1 MFQVKPG
8 EIKLEMDQ
16 ARSKVVPF
24 PTGNRRHLRLKFRRY
39 PMSNM
44 SYCRFQNTY
53 GEAPSVWT
61 HWKQQKELSGDEYNA
76 ARNMFLEF
84 LRFCVDMEIIE
95 DFDKERFG
103 EYLGELRTGRD

>member
-1 MFQVKPG
+1 
-8 EIKLEMDQ
+8 
-16 ARSKVVPF
+16 
-24 PTGNRRHLRLKFRRY
+24 
-39 PMSNM
+39 MSNM

-53 GEAPSVWT
+53 GDAAECLDALE
-61 HWKQQKELSGDEYNA
+61 QQKEISGDEYNA

>member
-1 MFQVKPG
+1 M
-8 EIKLEMDQ
+8 EM
-16 ARSKVVPF
+16 R
-24 PTGNRRHLRLKFRRY
+24 
-39 PMSNM
+39 
-44 SYCRFQNTY
+44 
-53 GEAPSVWT
+53 PSVWT
-61 HWKQQKELSGDEYNA
+61 HWSSKELSGDEYNA

>member
-1 MFQVKPG
+1 M
-8 EIKLEMDQ
+8 EM
-16 ARSKVVPF
+16 R
-24 PTGNRRHLRLKFRRY
+24 
-39 PMSNM
+39 
-44 SYCRFQNTY
+44 
-53 GEAPSVWT
+53 PSVWT
-61 HWKQQKELSGDEYNA
+61 HWSSKRTQRRRVQR

>member
-1 MFQVKPG
+1 MSG
-8 EIKLEMDQ
+8 
-16 ARSKVVPF
+16 R
-24 PTGNRRHLRLKFRRY
+24 TG
-39 PMSNM
+39 
-44 SYCRFQNTY
+44 
-53 GEAPSVWT
+53 AA
-61 HWKQQKELSGDEYNA
+61 KELSGDEYNA